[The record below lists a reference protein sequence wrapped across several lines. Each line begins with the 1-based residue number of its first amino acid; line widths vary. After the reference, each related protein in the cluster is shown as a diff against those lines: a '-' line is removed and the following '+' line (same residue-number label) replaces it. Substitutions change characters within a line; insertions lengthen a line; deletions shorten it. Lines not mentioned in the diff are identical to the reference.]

1 MERAGLFVRLH
12 GFVGWVWFVG
22 GVVAVGVAVVF
33 AISTMAFIHKATGA
47 GGQILNLIPVVDK
60 ENEAS
65 YYAPIF
71 TFVTPDGRSFTITS
85 STSTYPSGFAAGQT
99 MRVLYSPRDPADA
112 RLKSTAQLWMVSLI
126 GAPLGLFLS
135 TLGGMLLLLD
145 RRYRRKL
152 TFKPSVA
159 IQ

>member
-1 MERAGLFVRLH
+1 
-12 GFVGWVWFVG
+12 
-22 GVVAVGVAVVF
+22 
-33 AISTMAFIHKATGA
+33 MAFIHKATGT

-85 STSTYPSGFAAGQT
+85 STSTNPSGFAAGHT
-99 MRVLYSPRDPADA
+99 VRVLYNPRNPADA